1 VYDPLVRVLD
11 VVFWIIAAML
21 VGALFF
27 LDEPAVNAVLMAL
40 LVVCSGVLALYEFR
54 LNPLSDTE
62 RGEWTGR
69 QLFYALVF
77 AIGFSWLSYISSQSS
92 SSPHLRNLAHERRAC
107 RRQLPYSLECV
118 KGKFYELRLNGVLR
132 S

>member
-1 VYDPLVRVLD
+1 VDPLVRVLD

-21 VGALFF
+21 VGALVF
-27 LDEPAVNAVLMAL
+27 LYEPALTALLMAL

-69 QLFYALVF
+69 QLFYSLVF
-77 AIGFSWLSYISSQSS
+77 AIGFFVAFIYI
-92 SSPHLRNLAHERRAC
+92 LA
-107 RRQLPYSLECV
+107 V
-118 KGKFYELRLNGVLR
+118 IF
-132 S
+132 

>member
-1 VYDPLVRVLD
+1 VDPLVRVLD

-21 VGALFF
+21 VGALVF
-27 LDEPAVNAVLMAL
+27 LYEPALTALLLAL

-69 QLFYALVF
+69 QLFYSLVF
-77 AIGFSWLSYISSQSS
+77 AIGFFVAFIYI
-92 SSPHLRNLAHERRAC
+92 LA
-107 RRQLPYSLECV
+107 V
-118 KGKFYELRLNGVLR
+118 IF
-132 S
+132 